1 MESLSNI
8 FLEHPLFSDLDKKY
22 VDLLVECASLVRFDE
37 DKLIFKE
44 GDPADTFYII
54 RYGRVAVEMYVPH
67 QGPTTIETLGEG
79 GVLGWGWL
87 FQPYKWHF
95 DARALELT
103 RAIAVD
109 GRCFLSKIE
118 SDHSLGYIFMKK
130 FNEIIQTRLQSTR
143 LRLIDMYGS
152 NV

>member
-1 MESLSNI
+1 MESLSNV
-8 FLEHPLFSDLDKKY
+8 FLEHPLFSDLDRKY
-22 VDLLVECASLVRFDE
+22 VDLLVECASLQRFE
-37 DKLIFKE
+37 EGKLIFKE
-44 GDPADTFYII
+44 GGPADTFFII

-67 QGPTTIETLGEG
+67 KGPTTIETLGEG

-87 FQPYKWHF
+87 FPPYKWHF

-103 RAIAVD
+103 RTIAVD

-118 SDHSLGYIFMKK
+118 DDPKLGYIFMKK

-143 LRLIDMYGS
+143 LRLIDMYGL